1 MDTQAL
7 AHRFSE
13 ALNELG
19 LCCLGM
25 EFTPGE
31 GQRTLRVYVDLL
43 DVDAAAGADDVAS
56 SEKLL
61 PRAVTV
67 DQCESASR
75 ELSALLD
82 VDDPIAGH
90 YVLEVSSPGLDRP
103 LFSAV
108 QFARA
113 LGSEVKLLFRTP
125 LEGRRRLR
133 GKVLGVDGDQIAV
146 EAEQKTWHFDHAL
159 VESARV
165 VPDWVALGHAPQP
178 KPRGKAKLPS
188 SQKADG

>member
-7 AHRFSE
+7 ALRFSE
-13 ALNELG
+13 ALTDFG
-19 LCCLGM
+19 LCCLGV
-25 EFTPGE
+25 EFVSGQGE
-31 GQRTLRVYVDLL
+31 RTLRVYVDLL
-43 DVDAAAGADDVAS
+43 DDVAS
-56 SEKLL
+56 GAGVDDDGDGKGSL
-61 PRAVTV
+61 PPGVTV

-90 YVLEVSSPGLDRP
+90 YVLEVSSPGLDRT
-103 LFSAV
+103 LFSAE
-108 QFARA
+108 QFSRA
-113 LGSEVKLLFRTP
+113 CGSEVKLLFSAP

-133 GKVLGVDGDQIAV
+133 GKILRVDGGQITL
-146 EAEQKTWHFDHAL
+146 EAEHKTWQFDHAL

-178 KPRGKAKLPS
+178 KPGHPPPGKK
-188 SQKADG
+188 K